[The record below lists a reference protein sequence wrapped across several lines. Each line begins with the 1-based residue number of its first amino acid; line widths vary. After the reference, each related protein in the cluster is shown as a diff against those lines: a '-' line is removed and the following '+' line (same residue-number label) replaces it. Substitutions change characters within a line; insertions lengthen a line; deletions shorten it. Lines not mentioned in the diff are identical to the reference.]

1 MSDTD
6 SFIEEVT
13 EEVQRDKLF
22 AIFRKY
28 GWIAVVAVIALVG
41 GASYNEYA
49 KSKARTQAEAAGDAI
64 SAALAVDDAQARAD
78 ALGAL
83 DLTGQPR
90 ILSDMIR
97 AGELYDV
104 GNIDGAV
111 ATLAPYVADA
121 TLAPVYRDLAVLK
134 TAMLGASKMD
144 PEERISRLATIASPG
159 APYRLLAEEQI
170 AVAQI
175 ESGQVDAAIEG
186 LRAIAEDGEAS
197 QALRRRAVQMIVALG
212 GDLTADT
219 DG

>member
-13 EEVQRDKLF
+13 EEVKRDKLF

-28 GWIAVVAVIALVG
+28 GWIAVLGVIVLVG

-49 KSKARTQAEAAGDAI
+49 KSKARVAAEAAGDAI
-64 SAALAVDDAQARAD
+64 SAALAVEDAQARAD

-83 DLTGQPR
+83 DLAGQPR

-97 AGELYDV
+97 AGELHAV
-104 GNIDGAV
+104 GNADGAV
-111 ATLAPYVADA
+111 AALAPYVADA

-134 TAMLGASKMD
+134 TAMLGAANID
-144 PEERISRLATIASPG
+144 AQARIAMLASIASPG

-175 ESGQVDAAIEG
+175 EAGQLDAAIEG

-212 GDLTADT
+212 GDLTAAT

>member
-22 AIFRKY
+22 AFFRKY

-64 SAALAVDDAQARAD
+64 SAALAIDDAQARAD